1 MPIKNV
7 NKENTMLFYSAKE
20 LTAKQHYKFLTGSII
35 PRPIAWITTINQ
47 ETNIVNAA
55 PFSYFNV
62 VAKDLPLV
70 SLSINRNNQ
79 KIKDTARNLLQQKE
93 GVIHL
98 VNDKVLAEMNQTSA
112 SLPADESELAK
123 MSLTLVDSQE
133 VTVPAIS
140 DAPIRF
146 EVRLHQHIPVKD
158 HNDTIISDLFILEVL
173 NYHFEENLF
182 DPENEYIDPLTFDPL
197 ARLAGATYS
206 HIAGTLDLERHN

>member
-1 MPIKNV
+1 
-7 NKENTMLFYSAKE
+7 MLFYSAKE

-112 SLPADESELAK
+112 SLPANESELAK

-206 HIAGTLDLERHN
+206 HIAGTLVLERPN